1 MEPISYIVANVGP
14 RRRRGHGLPLI
25 PSQVCSMLSPYS
37 LLSVASLGVS
47 FAKDQMQ
54 YSCPK
59 TVPNFKGTFSR
70 TCLILFL
77 DIQRDHMP
85 HKIIAPS
92 LLEHSIG
99 SKRSLAHVNGCKARN
114 LTPVSVLACSQDNS
128 VVVQS
133 PRTCLID
140 SSSAPPPTHTS
151 QYAMGSMC
159 LRFKIWR
166 VSRNSFGTLH
176 QKTRTLGG
184 TQRFHTH
191 TAIIDQWILMPGWH
205 PVAIGD
211 NGTEVCRLTL

>member
-1 MEPISYIVANVGP
+1 
-14 RRRRGHGLPLI
+14 
-25 PSQVCSMLSPYS
+25 MLSPYS

-114 LTPVSVLACSQDNS
+114 LTPVSILACSQDNS
-128 VVVQS
+128 AMVQS

-140 SSSAPPPTHTS
+140 SSSAPPPHTHHNMQWDQCVCGSKFDVSVEIHSVLSTRKHAPWVGHRDSTHT
-151 QYAMGSMC
+151 
-159 LRFKIWR
+159 L
-166 VSRNSFGTLH
+166 
-176 QKTRTLGG
+176 
-184 TQRFHTH
+184 
-191 TAIIDQWILMPGWH
+191 P
-205 PVAIGD
+205 
-211 NGTEVCRLTL
+211 